1 MLFSMQFL
9 LLFYRASSKISL
21 TIEKYVVKV
30 IIIIII
36 IIIIVIV
43 IVIIIIIII
52 QAQKRKKSTYRSH
65 REMKDSRQCLPHI
78 SHQ

>member
-36 IIIIVIV
+36 IIVIV
-43 IVIIIIIII
+43 IIIIII

-65 REMKDSRQCLPHI
+65 REMKGSR
-78 SHQ
+78 